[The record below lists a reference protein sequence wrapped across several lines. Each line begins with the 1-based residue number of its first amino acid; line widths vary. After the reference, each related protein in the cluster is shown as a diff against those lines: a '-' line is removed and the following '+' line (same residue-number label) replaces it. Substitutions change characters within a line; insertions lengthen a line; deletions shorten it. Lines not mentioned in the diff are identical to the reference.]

1 MRAGIPALTGLRFV
15 AAGAVFVAHALPKII
30 PWPQNQAE
38 SVIYTLAG
46 SVAGEG
52 MTLFF
57 VLSGFVIHYNYSEQI
72 QQQGGRGLFNFF
84 VARFAR
90 LYPLYF
96 FCLVFELLLKYSYSQ
111 VPESLMEVLP
121 FYLTLTHSWFY
132 FIAGDN
138 SLIYQLGLIPS
149 VAWSISTEWFF
160 YCTYPL
166 ICYGLVS
173 LSRPRDKL
181 YAAVALC
188 LIATCLVI
196 AVGSFAA
203 PINSY
208 AVGRFGDIADFETHW
223 QDSFLRW
230 LLYFSPYMRLFEFLL
245 GCLCASLYLDIADR
259 TPNAAEERWGLVA
272 LAAALLITAA
282 LHIFLFAPLVL
293 PAQTLVASLSARLH
307 WLNLSFGL
315 APPIAVII
323 FCCARYKSALTRL
336 LSMRR
341 VLLCGEASY
350 SIYLLHLVVIW
361 AFRWEAA
368 PVTSPRVWIGDV
380 LRFGVTFL
388 SVIGLS
394 LVVWSLIEVPARRW
408 LRRFMVPE
416 PVVLLKSASVASL
429 QRQN

>member
-1 MRAGIPALTGLRFV
+1 MRTGIPALTGLRFV

-30 PWPQNQAE
+30 PLPQNQAE
-38 SVIYTLAG
+38 PFIYTIAG
-46 SVAGEG
+46 SLFGEG

-57 VLSGFVIHYNYSEQI
+57 VLSGFVIHYNYSDQI

-96 FCLVFELLLKYSYSQ
+96 LCLVFELLLKYSYSQ
-111 VPESLMEVLP
+111 VPASLMEVIP
-121 FYLTLTHSWFY
+121 YYLTLTQSWFY
-132 FIAGDN
+132 FTAGDN

-160 YCTYPL
+160 YCAYPL

-181 YAAVALC
+181 YAAVVVC
-188 LIATCLVI
+188 LIATGLVLSI
-196 AVGSFAA
+196 GKFAT

-208 AVGRFGDIADFETHW
+208 AVARFGDIADFETHW

-230 LLYFSPYMRLFEFLL
+230 LLYFSPYMRIFEFLI
-245 GCLCASLYLDIADR
+245 GCLCASIYLDVVDR
-259 TPNAAEERWGLVA
+259 APTAREERWGLVV
-272 LAAALLITAA
+272 LAGTLLVTGT
-282 LHIFLFAPLVL
+282 LHVFLFAPFVL
-293 PAQTLVASLSARLH
+293 PAQAIVTSLTARLQ

-336 LSMRR
+336 LSTKS

-368 PVTSPRVWIGDV
+368 SVTSFRVLIGDL

-394 LVVWSLIEVPARRW
+394 LVVWTLVEVPARRW
-408 LRRFMVPE
+408 LRRFMIVQPHEAFE
-416 PVVLLKSASVASL
+416 PKSNISRAV
-429 QRQN
+429 